1 MQSNTYFFFSLISAL
16 QIISSNESMH
26 VHFSPRI
33 HSATLL
39 CSVFILRTT
48 SLRMGFL
55 LYFPVCPSGDLNKYV
70 CVFQVKNKSYFG
82 WAEWNFKSAARN
94 DLSCFADRKMALAL
108 PLLSFLKTLNW
119 RQLLF
124 ILLKFISLIPRSR
137 RLNIFIS

>member
-1 MQSNTYFFFSLISAL
+1 MMSDIIEENTNLI
-16 QIISSNESMH
+16 
-26 VHFSPRI
+26 
-33 HSATLL
+33 T
-39 CSVFILRTT
+39 CSTCRCEYDEGCRRPKCLIL
-48 SLRMGFL
+48 SQHMGFL

-70 CVFQVKNKSYFG
+70 CVFQVKNRSYFG

-108 PLLSFLKTLNW
+108 PLLSFLKSLNW